1 MPATTAGMTVLPP
14 SFQPPHDI
22 VELIEAAITDADR
35 TAALTMINA
44 DRETKRISKAL
55 FQCERVG
62 VFCCAGARFAA
73 SLTGFA
79 GDLLDL
85 AHIEAARHDFVRQP
99 LRIVMADQSARVT
112 GAEAAGMDVLLDTI
126 GQRLKPQRIGNMA
139 AAFAD
144 HAGDIVLAM
153 AEIAD

>member
-1 MPATTAGMTVLPP
+1 MTVSPP

-35 TAALTMINA
+35 AAALTMIDA

-73 SLTGFA
+73 VCLILTASLTGFA
-79 GDLLDL
+79 RDLLDL
-85 AHIEAARHDFVRQP
+85 AHIEAARHDFFRQP
-99 LRIVMADQSARVT
+99 LRIVMADQSAARDRRS
-112 GAEAAGMDVLLDTI
+112 AGRNGCT
-126 GQRLKPQRIGNMA
+126 A
-139 AAFAD
+139 
-144 HAGDIVLAM
+144 
-153 AEIAD
+153 